1 MTLDFSVRPI
11 VEAKIKEIERE
22 FQQSQGLIL
31 TEDDLKCL
39 LYGKLMEIPGL
50 SEKRTTL
57 DANISATSVHAEVSW
72 YDDNR
77 KLTIKPDLTILDP
90 HNLSVLHGCYGYHA
104 KLPSKQFE
112 FYGKAIILELKFI
125 RNKTGI
131 KKTTLKGPILK
142 DYQKIKRLFVRL
154 DSQSSPDN
162 VFCYFIIFN
171 KTNTRCQEFDYFIEQ
186 NGQSD
191 RHKIIYATGNV
202 NIRKGNLYAANQCSS
217 G

>member
-1 MTLDFSVRPI
+1 MTLDFSLRPI
-11 VEAKIKEIERE
+11 IEAKIKEIERE
-22 FQQSQGLIL
+22 YQQSQGLIL

-50 SEKRTTL
+50 SEKRITL
-57 DANISATSVHAEVSW
+57 DPNISAHSIHAEVSW

-77 KLTIKPDLTILDP
+77 KLTIKPDITILEP
-90 HNLSVLHGCYGYHA
+90 KNLSVLHGCYGYDA

-131 KKTTLKGPILK
+131 KSATLEGPIRK
-142 DYQKIKRLFVRL
+142 DFKKIKRLFERL
-154 DSQSSPDN
+154 ESQSMPDS

-171 KTNTRCQEFDYFIEQ
+171 KTNTRCREFDYFIEQ
-186 NGQSD
+186 NRESN
-191 RHKIIYATGNV
+191 RHRIIYATGNV
-202 NIRKGNLYAANQCSS
+202 NYIKGKLHGANQRSS